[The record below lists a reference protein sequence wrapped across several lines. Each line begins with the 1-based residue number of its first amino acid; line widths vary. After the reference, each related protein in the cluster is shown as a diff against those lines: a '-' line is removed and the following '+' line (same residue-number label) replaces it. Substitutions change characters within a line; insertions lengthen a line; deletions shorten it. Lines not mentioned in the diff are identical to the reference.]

1 MELQTESVTFELPQT
16 VLDIYPQLIELSDTD
31 AKHIALHL
39 YYYNRSI
46 QEVLNTLNQGRT
58 IRGLT
63 ATWVDFVL
71 DDIRKNLKKLK
82 SAPDAHLLRPF
93 LTSEEALLA
102 ENSRRWSD

>member
-1 MELQTESVTFELPQT
+1 MELQTESAPFELPQT

-31 AKHIALHL
+31 AKHIALNL

-82 SAPDAHLLRPF
+82 SVPDAHLLRSF
-93 LTSEEALLA
+93 VANEGAILA
-102 ENSRRWSD
+102 ENCQRWSE